1 MPISFE
7 CPQCGKKLKAPES
20 AVGKSSACPGCGGTV
35 TCPEP
40 IYDAEVVDMTLEQPG
55 KPAGVDPYADLD
67 DGKAYGVV
75 DPGPAAPAPDGRR
88 PCPMCGEM
96 IVANAAKCRYCGEV
110 FDPALKKA
118 KGKRSNQFSA
128 EDSDLSGGE
137 IAVAVL
143 CSGIGCIAGIV
154 WMIQGRPKGMKMF
167 GISLLM
173 IVVGYIAMAI
183 LGTIG
188 AVLNNGG

>member
-1 MPISFE
+1 M
-7 CPQCGKKLKAPES
+7 
-20 AVGKSSACPGCGGTV
+20 
-35 TCPEP
+35 
-40 IYDAEVVDMTLEQPG
+40 
-55 KPAGVDPYADLD
+55 DPYADL
-67 DGKAYGVV
+67 GYGSSLTESLPIQVLGEALQAES
-75 DPGPAAPAPDGRR
+75 PPC
-88 PCPMCGEM
+88 PCPMCGE
-96 IVANAAKCRYCGEV
+96 IDPRRRLRNAGYCGEV
-110 FDPALKKA
+110 FDPGVLRKA
-118 KGKRSNQFSA
+118 KSKRSNQFSRRRFRT
-128 EDSDLSGGE
+128 SPGGE